1 MVISSK
7 KVKSSDFENV
17 EQYEK
22 NKGFIQ
28 WVKSISK
35 FISDD
40 DVLLKKLQDDL
51 LLPVT
56 RQVESVR
63 SELNKGRVNKY
74 YQNQKSVIVDFLKS
88 DVEDKEFNLIVEYLW
103 EVADCVLDTYNNDF
117 HSNIYDI
124 KQKYRGL
131 ISKKTLKQFDAI
143 VSEIENGVALGGFD
157 DIFNPL
163 DYLIR
168 GAKVTSKIHPFDFY
182 SYIIFDKNQN
192 KFLLQ
197 HPGGTI
203 FGQNLPSNFVLSN
216 PIKPRHEGD
225 SFDNDDSK
233 EDGVF
238 PDDDG
243 FITIGEKEMLGY
255 IDKFLTNLVQNKRTF
270 KPGQLPVVTQNSL
283 SIWKI
288 LFNDSDYVAKSV
300 VNSYPKYSNSML
312 KTDEIIR
319 EELYSSMFL
328 RTEQTGNLAFP
339 DDFLGSKFIPFI
351 DIFVTDVRFNGKRTG
366 VYKKLIRNVKLT
378 HPNKRKDYVISV
390 VEEVLKKA
398 NLVEIDLDGRLEI
411 TDRKDER
418 LK

>member
-7 KVKSSDFENV
+7 KVRSSDFESV
-17 EQYEK
+17 EQYTK
-22 NKGFIQ
+22 NKGFIE
-28 WVKSISK
+28 WLKSISK

-74 YQNQKSVIVDFLKS
+74 YQNQRSVVVDFLKS

-103 EVADCVLDTYNNDF
+103 EIVDCVLDTYNNDF

-143 VSEIENGVALGGFD
+143 VSEVENGVALGGFD

-168 GAKVTSKIHPFDFY
+168 GAKVTSEIHSFDFY

-203 FGQNLPSNFVLSN
+203 FGQNFPSSLVFGD
-216 PIKPRHEGD
+216 PIKSKYEED
-225 SFDNDDSK
+225 SFDTDDLK
-233 EDGVF
+233 EDATL

-243 FITIGEKEMLGY
+243 FVTIGEKEMLGY
-255 IDKFLTNLVQNKRTF
+255 IDKFFTNLVQNKRTF
-270 KPGQLPVVTQNSL
+270 KPGQLPVVTQNNL
-283 SIWKI
+283 SIWRI
-288 LFNDSDYVAKSV
+288 LFNDSDYVNYRKRYFVACFSLILERISTNEFFELLVPLVKNSV
-300 VNSYPKYSNSML
+300 SSYSVATLGDDWKENKLISDDLPYG
-312 KTDEIIR
+312 
-319 EELYSSMFL
+319 MFGG
-328 RTEQTGNLAFP
+328 E
-339 DDFLGSKFIPFI
+339 SKG
-351 DIFVTDVRFNGKRTG
+351 DRFNCQ
-366 VYKKLIRNVKLT
+366 
-378 HPNKRKDYVISV
+378 
-390 VEEVLKKA
+390 
-398 NLVEIDLDGRLEI
+398 
-411 TDRKDER
+411 DEFYC
-418 LK
+418 LAC

>member
-74 YQNQKSVIVDFLKS
+74 YQNQRSVVVDFLKS
-88 DVEDKEFNLIVEYLW
+88 DVNDKEFNLIIEYLW
-103 EVADCVLDTYNNDF
+103 EIADCVLDTYNNDY
-117 HSNIYDI
+117 HTNIYDI

-143 VSEIENGVALGGFD
+143 VSEVENGVALGGFN

-168 GAKVTSKIHPFDFY
+168 GAKMTSKIHPFDFY

-203 FGQNLPSNFVLSN
+203 FGQNLPSSLVLSD
-216 PIKPRHEGD
+216 PIKSKYEED
-225 SFDNDDSK
+225 SFDTDDSK
-233 EDGVF
+233 EDAML

-243 FITIGEKEMLGY
+243 FVTIGEKEMLGY
-255 IDKFLTNLVQNKRTF
+255 IDKFFYKFFTNLVQNKRTF
-270 KPGQLPVVTQNSL
+270 KPGQLPVVTQNNL
-283 SIWKI
+283 SIWQI
-288 LFNDSDYVAKSV
+288 LFNDRDYVNYRKQYFIACFNLIFERISENEFLELLVPLVKNSV
-300 VNSYPKYSNSML
+300 SSYSVATLGDDWKENKLISDDLPYGMFGEESKGERFNCQ
-312 KTDEIIR
+312 D
-319 EELYSSMFL
+319 ELYC
-328 RTEQTGNLAFP
+328 LAC
-339 DDFLGSKFIPFI
+339 
-351 DIFVTDVRFNGKRTG
+351 
-366 VYKKLIRNVKLT
+366 
-378 HPNKRKDYVISV
+378 
-390 VEEVLKKA
+390 
-398 NLVEIDLDGRLEI
+398 
-411 TDRKDER
+411 
-418 LK
+418 

>member
-74 YQNQKSVIVDFLKS
+74 YQNQKSVVVDFLKS
-88 DVEDKEFNLIVEYLW
+88 DVEEKEFNIIIEYLW

-124 KQKYRGL
+124 KQKYLGL

-143 VSEIENGVALGGFD
+143 VSEVENGVALGGFN

-168 GAKVTSKIHPFDFY
+168 GAKITSKIHPFDFY

-203 FGQNLPSNFVLSN
+203 FGQKLPSGLVLSD
-216 PIKPRHEGD
+216 PIKSKYGED
-225 SFDNDDSK
+225 SFDTVDSK
-233 EDGVF
+233 EDAIL

-243 FITIGEKEMLGY
+243 FVTIGEKEMLGY
-255 IDKFLTNLVQNKRTF
+255 IDKFFTNLVQNKRTF
-270 KPGQLPVVTQNSL
+270 KPGQLPVVTQNNL
-283 SIWKI
+283 SIWQI
-288 LFNDSDYVAKSV
+288 LFNDRDYVNYRKQYFIACFNLIFERISENEFLELLVPLVKNSV
-300 VNSYPKYSNSML
+300 SSYSVATLGDDWKENKLISDDLPYGMFGEESKGERFNCQ
-312 KTDEIIR
+312 D
-319 EELYSSMFL
+319 ELYC
-328 RTEQTGNLAFP
+328 LAC
-339 DDFLGSKFIPFI
+339 
-351 DIFVTDVRFNGKRTG
+351 
-366 VYKKLIRNVKLT
+366 
-378 HPNKRKDYVISV
+378 
-390 VEEVLKKA
+390 
-398 NLVEIDLDGRLEI
+398 
-411 TDRKDER
+411 
-418 LK
+418 

>member
-28 WVKSISK
+28 WVKSIST

-74 YQNQKSVIVDFLKS
+74 YQNQRSVVVDFLKS

-143 VSEIENGVALGGFD
+143 VSEVENGVALGGFN

-168 GAKVTSKIHPFDFY
+168 GAKITSKIHPFDFY

-203 FGQNLPSNFVLSN
+203 FGQNLPSSLVLSD
-216 PIKPRHEGD
+216 PIKSKHEED
-225 SFDNDDSK
+225 SFDTVDSK
-233 EDGVF
+233 EDAML

-243 FITIGEKEMLGY
+243 FVTIGEKEMLGY
-255 IDKFLTNLVQNKRTF
+255 IDKFFTNLVQNKRTF
-270 KPGQLPVVTQNSL
+270 KPGQLPVVTQNNL
-283 SIWKI
+283 SIWQI
-288 LFNDSDYVAKSV
+288 LFNDSDYVNYRKQYFIACFNLIFERISANEFLELLVPLVKNSV
-300 VNSYPKYSNSML
+300 SSYSVATLGDDWKENKLISDDLPYGMFGEESKGERFNCQ
-312 KTDEIIR
+312 D
-319 EELYSSMFL
+319 ELYC
-328 RTEQTGNLAFP
+328 LAC
-339 DDFLGSKFIPFI
+339 
-351 DIFVTDVRFNGKRTG
+351 
-366 VYKKLIRNVKLT
+366 
-378 HPNKRKDYVISV
+378 
-390 VEEVLKKA
+390 
-398 NLVEIDLDGRLEI
+398 
-411 TDRKDER
+411 
-418 LK
+418 

>member
-74 YQNQKSVIVDFLKS
+74 YQNQKSVVVDFLKS
-88 DVEDKEFNLIVEYLW
+88 DVEDKEFNIIIEYLW

-117 HSNIYDI
+117 QSNIYDI

-143 VSEIENGVALGGFD
+143 VSEVENGVALGGFG

-192 KFLLQ
+192 KFLIQ

-225 SFDNDDSK
+225 SFDTDDSK
-233 EDGVF
+233 EDAML

-243 FITIGEKEMLGY
+243 FVTIGEKEMLGY
-255 IDKFLTNLVQNKRTF
+255 IDKFFTNLVQNKRTF
-270 KPGQLPVVTQNSL
+270 KPGQLPVVTQNNL
-283 SIWKI
+283 SIWQI
-288 LFNDSDYVAKSV
+288 LFNDRDYVNYRKQYFIACFNLIFERISENEFLELLVPLVKNSV
-300 VNSYPKYSNSML
+300 SSYSVATLGDDWKENKLIFNDLPYGMFGEESKGDRFYCQ
-312 KTDEIIR
+312 D
-319 EELYSSMFL
+319 ELYC
-328 RTEQTGNLAFP
+328 LAC
-339 DDFLGSKFIPFI
+339 
-351 DIFVTDVRFNGKRTG
+351 
-366 VYKKLIRNVKLT
+366 
-378 HPNKRKDYVISV
+378 
-390 VEEVLKKA
+390 
-398 NLVEIDLDGRLEI
+398 
-411 TDRKDER
+411 
-418 LK
+418 

>member
-7 KVKSSDFENV
+7 KVKASDFEAV

-74 YQNQKSVIVDFLKS
+74 YQNQKSVVVDFLRS
-88 DVEDKEFNLIVEYLW
+88 GVADKEFNLIVEYLW
-103 EVADCVLDTYNNDF
+103 EVADCVIGTYNY
-117 HSNIYDI
+117 NIYDI

-131 ISKKTLKQFDAI
+131 IDKKTLKRFDAI
-143 VSEIENGVALGGFD
+143 VSEVENGVVLGGFE

-203 FGQNLPSNFVLSN
+203 FGQNLPSNFVLSD
-216 PIKPRHEGD
+216 PIKPKHEGD
-225 SFDNDDSK
+225 SFNTDDSK
-233 EDGVF
+233 EDRVLLDNDEF
-238 PDDDG
+238 VV
-243 FITIGEKEMLGY
+243 IGKKEMLGY
-255 IDKFLTNLVQNKRTF
+255 IDKFFTNLVQNKRTF
-270 KPGQLPVVTQNSL
+270 KPGQLPVVTQNNL

-288 LFNDSDYVAKSV
+288 LFNDSDYVNYRKQYFIACFNLIFERISTSEFLELLVPLVKNSV
-300 VNSYPKYSNSML
+300 SSYSVATLGDDWKENKLISDDLPYGMFGEESKGERFNCQ
-312 KTDEIIR
+312 D
-319 EELYSSMFL
+319 ELYC
-328 RTEQTGNLAFP
+328 LAC
-339 DDFLGSKFIPFI
+339 
-351 DIFVTDVRFNGKRTG
+351 
-366 VYKKLIRNVKLT
+366 
-378 HPNKRKDYVISV
+378 
-390 VEEVLKKA
+390 
-398 NLVEIDLDGRLEI
+398 
-411 TDRKDER
+411 
-418 LK
+418 

>member
-7 KVKSSDFENV
+7 KVKSSDLENV

-40 DVLLKKLQDDL
+40 KILLKKLQDDL

-74 YQNQKSVIVDFLKS
+74 YQNQKSVVVDFLRS
-88 DVEDKEFNLIVEYLW
+88 NVEDKEFDLIVEYLW
-103 EVADCVLDTYNNDF
+103 EVSDCVLDTYNNDF
-117 HSNIYDI
+117 YSNIYDI

-143 VSEIENGVALGGFD
+143 VSEVENGVALGGFN

-168 GAKVTSKIHPFDFY
+168 GAKITSKIHPFDFY

-192 KFLLQ
+192 KFLFQ

-203 FGQNLPSNFVLSN
+203 FGQNLPSSLVLSD
-216 PIKPRHEGD
+216 PIKSKHEED
-225 SFDNDDSK
+225 SFDTVDSK
-233 EDGVF
+233 EDAML

-243 FITIGEKEMLGY
+243 FVTISEKEMLGY
-255 IDKFLTNLVQNKRTF
+255 IDKFFTNLVQNKRTF
-270 KPGQLPVVTQNSL
+270 KPGQLPVVTQNNL
-283 SIWKI
+283 SIWRI
-288 LFNDSDYVAKSV
+288 LFNDSDYVNYRKQYFIACFNLIFERISANEFLELLVPLVKNSV
-300 VNSYPKYSNSML
+300 SSYSVATLGDDWKENKLISDDLPYGMFGEESKGERFNCQ
-312 KTDEIIR
+312 D
-319 EELYSSMFL
+319 ELYC
-328 RTEQTGNLAFP
+328 LAC
-339 DDFLGSKFIPFI
+339 
-351 DIFVTDVRFNGKRTG
+351 
-366 VYKKLIRNVKLT
+366 
-378 HPNKRKDYVISV
+378 
-390 VEEVLKKA
+390 
-398 NLVEIDLDGRLEI
+398 
-411 TDRKDER
+411 
-418 LK
+418 

>member
-74 YQNQKSVIVDFLKS
+74 YQNQRSVVVDFLKS
-88 DVEDKEFNLIVEYLW
+88 DAEDKEFNLIIEYLW
-103 EVADCVLDTYNNDF
+103 EVSDCVLDTYNNDF
-117 HSNIYDI
+117 HNNIYDI

-143 VSEIENGVALGGFD
+143 VSEVENGVALGGFN

-168 GAKVTSKIHPFDFY
+168 GAKITSKIHPFDFY

-203 FGQNLPSNFVLSN
+203 FGQNLPSSLVLSD
-216 PIKPRHEGD
+216 PIKSKHEED
-225 SFDNDDSK
+225 SFDTIDSK
-233 EDGVF
+233 EDTML

-243 FITIGEKEMLGY
+243 FVTIGEKEMLGY
-255 IDKFLTNLVQNKRTF
+255 IDKFFTNLVQNKRTF
-270 KPGQLPVVTQNSL
+270 KPGQLPVVTQNNL
-283 SIWKI
+283 SIWRI
-288 LFNDSDYVAKSV
+288 LFNDSDYVNYRKQYFIACFNLIFERISANEFLELLVPLVKNSV
-300 VNSYPKYSNSML
+300 SSYSVATLGDDWKENKLISDDLPYGMFGEESKGERFNCQ
-312 KTDEIIR
+312 D
-319 EELYSSMFL
+319 ELYC
-328 RTEQTGNLAFP
+328 LAC
-339 DDFLGSKFIPFI
+339 
-351 DIFVTDVRFNGKRTG
+351 
-366 VYKKLIRNVKLT
+366 
-378 HPNKRKDYVISV
+378 
-390 VEEVLKKA
+390 
-398 NLVEIDLDGRLEI
+398 
-411 TDRKDER
+411 
-418 LK
+418 

>member
-7 KVKSSDFENV
+7 KVKASDFEAV
-17 EQYEK
+17 EQYTK
-22 NKGFIQ
+22 NKGFIE

-74 YQNQKSVIVDFLKS
+74 YQNQKSVVVDFLKS

-103 EVADCVLDTYNNDF
+103 EVSDCVLDTYNNDY
-117 HSNIYDI
+117 HTNIYDI

-131 ISKKTLKQFDAI
+131 ISKETLKQFDAI
-143 VSEIENGVALGGFD
+143 VSEVESGVTLGGFD

-168 GAKVTSKIHPFDFY
+168 GAKITSKIHPFDFY

-203 FGQNLPSNFVLSN
+203 FGQNLPSSLVLSDS
-216 PIKPRHEGD
+216 IKPKQEED
-225 SFDNDDSK
+225 SFDIDDSK
-233 EDGVF
+233 EDAML
-238 PDDDG
+238 PDDNG
-243 FITIGEKEMLGY
+243 FVTIGEKEMLGY
-255 IDKFLTNLVQNKRTF
+255 IDKFFTNLVQNKRTF
-270 KPGQLPVVTQNSL
+270 KPGQLPVVTQNNL
-283 SIWKI
+283 SIWMI
-288 LFNDSDYVAKSV
+288 LFNDSDYVNYRKQYFIACFNLIFERISEKEFLELLVPLVKNSV
-300 VNSYPKYSNSML
+300 SSYSVATLGDDWKENKLISDDLPYGMFGEESKGDRFYCQ
-312 KTDEIIR
+312 D
-319 EELYSSMFL
+319 ELYC
-328 RTEQTGNLAFP
+328 LAC
-339 DDFLGSKFIPFI
+339 
-351 DIFVTDVRFNGKRTG
+351 
-366 VYKKLIRNVKLT
+366 
-378 HPNKRKDYVISV
+378 
-390 VEEVLKKA
+390 
-398 NLVEIDLDGRLEI
+398 
-411 TDRKDER
+411 
-418 LK
+418 

>member
-74 YQNQKSVIVDFLKS
+74 YQNQRSVVVDFLRS
-88 DVEDKEFNLIVEYLW
+88 GVPDKEFNLIVEYLW
-103 EVADCVLDTYNNDF
+103 EVVDCVLDTYNNDF

-143 VSEIENGVALGGFD
+143 VSEVENGVALGGFN

-168 GAKVTSKIHPFDFY
+168 GAKITSKIHPFDFY

-203 FGQNLPSNFVLSN
+203 FGQNLPSGLVLSD
-216 PIKPRHEGD
+216 PIKSKYEED
-225 SFDNDDSK
+225 SFDTDDSK
-233 EDGVF
+233 EEAML

-243 FITIGEKEMLGY
+243 FVTIGEKEMLGY
-255 IDKFLTNLVQNKRTF
+255 IDKFFTNLVQNKRTF
-270 KPGQLPVVTQNSL
+270 KPGQLPVVTQNNL
-283 SIWKI
+283 SIWQI
-288 LFNDSDYVAKSV
+288 LFNDRDYVNYRKQYFIACFNLIFERISENEFLELLVPLVKNSV
-300 VNSYPKYSNSML
+300 SSYSVATLGDDWKENKLISDDLPYGMFGEESKGERFNCQ
-312 KTDEIIR
+312 D
-319 EELYSSMFL
+319 ELYC
-328 RTEQTGNLAFP
+328 LAC
-339 DDFLGSKFIPFI
+339 
-351 DIFVTDVRFNGKRTG
+351 
-366 VYKKLIRNVKLT
+366 
-378 HPNKRKDYVISV
+378 
-390 VEEVLKKA
+390 
-398 NLVEIDLDGRLEI
+398 
-411 TDRKDER
+411 
-418 LK
+418 

>member
-7 KVKSSDFENV
+7 KVKSSDFKNV

-74 YQNQKSVIVDFLKS
+74 YQNQRSVVVDFLKS
-88 DVEDKEFNLIVEYLW
+88 DAEDKEFNLIIEYLW
-103 EVADCVLDTYNNDF
+103 EVSDCVLDTYNNDF
-117 HSNIYDI
+117 QSNIYDI

-143 VSEIENGVALGGFD
+143 VSEVENGVALGGFG

-168 GAKVTSKIHPFDFY
+168 GARVTSEIHPFDFY

-203 FGQNLPSNFVLSN
+203 FGQNLPSSLVFSD
-216 PIKPRHEGD
+216 PIKSKHEED
-225 SFDNDDSK
+225 SFDTVDSK
-233 EDGVF
+233 EDAML

-243 FITIGEKEMLGY
+243 FVTIGEKEMLGY
-255 IDKFLTNLVQNKRTF
+255 IDKFFTNLVQNKRTF
-270 KPGQLPVVTQNSL
+270 KPGQLPVVTQNNL
-283 SIWKI
+283 SIWQI
-288 LFNDSDYVAKSV
+288 LFNDRDYVNYRKQYFIACFNLIFERISENEFLELLVPLVKNSV
-300 VNSYPKYSNSML
+300 SSYSVATLGDDWKENKLIFNDLPYGMFGEESKGDRFYCQ
-312 KTDEIIR
+312 D
-319 EELYSSMFL
+319 ELYC
-328 RTEQTGNLAFP
+328 LAC
-339 DDFLGSKFIPFI
+339 
-351 DIFVTDVRFNGKRTG
+351 
-366 VYKKLIRNVKLT
+366 
-378 HPNKRKDYVISV
+378 
-390 VEEVLKKA
+390 
-398 NLVEIDLDGRLEI
+398 
-411 TDRKDER
+411 
-418 LK
+418 

>member
-7 KVKSSDFENV
+7 KVRSSDFEGV
-17 EQYEK
+17 EQYTK
-22 NKGFIQ
+22 NKGFIE

-40 DVLLKKLQDDL
+40 KILLKKLQDDL
-51 LLPVT
+51 LIPVT

-74 YQNQKSVIVDFLKS
+74 YQNQRSVVVDFLKG

-131 ISKKTLKQFDAI
+131 ISKKTLKQFDDI
-143 VSEIENGVALGGFD
+143 VSEVENGVALGGFY

-192 KFLLQ
+192 KFLIQ

-225 SFDNDDSK
+225 SFDTDDSK
-233 EDGVF
+233 EGGVF

-255 IDKFLTNLVQNKRTF
+255 IDKFLTNLVENKRTF

-288 LFNDSDYVAKSV
+288 LFNDSDYVNYRKQYFIACFNLIFERISEKEFLELLVPLVKNSV
-300 VNSYPKYSNSML
+300 SSYSVATLGDDWKENKLISDDLPYGMFGEESKGDRFYCQ
-312 KTDEIIR
+312 D
-319 EELYSSMFL
+319 ELYC
-328 RTEQTGNLAFP
+328 LAC
-339 DDFLGSKFIPFI
+339 
-351 DIFVTDVRFNGKRTG
+351 
-366 VYKKLIRNVKLT
+366 
-378 HPNKRKDYVISV
+378 
-390 VEEVLKKA
+390 
-398 NLVEIDLDGRLEI
+398 
-411 TDRKDER
+411 
-418 LK
+418 

>member
-1 MVISSK
+1 MLISSK

-17 EQYEK
+17 EQYTK
-22 NKGFIQ
+22 NKGFIE

-40 DVLLKKLQDDL
+40 KILLKKLQNDL

-74 YQNQKSVIVDFLKS
+74 YQNQKSVVVDFLKS

-103 EVADCVLDTYNNDF
+103 EVSDCVLDTYNNDY
-117 HSNIYDI
+117 HTNIYDI

-131 ISKKTLKQFDAI
+131 ISKETLKQFDAI
-143 VSEIENGVALGGFD
+143 VSEVESGVTLGGFD

-192 KFLLQ
+192 KFLIQ

-225 SFDNDDSK
+225 SFDTDDSK

-255 IDKFLTNLVQNKRTF
+255 IDKFLTNLVENKRTF

-288 LFNDSDYVAKSV
+288 LFNDSDYVNYRKQYFIACFCLIFERITPNEFLELLVPLIKNSV
-300 VNSYPKYSNSML
+300 SSYSVATLEDDWKENKLISDDLPYGMFGEESKGDRFYCQ
-312 KTDEIIR
+312 D
-319 EELYSSMFL
+319 ELYC
-328 RTEQTGNLAFP
+328 LAC
-339 DDFLGSKFIPFI
+339 
-351 DIFVTDVRFNGKRTG
+351 
-366 VYKKLIRNVKLT
+366 
-378 HPNKRKDYVISV
+378 
-390 VEEVLKKA
+390 
-398 NLVEIDLDGRLEI
+398 
-411 TDRKDER
+411 
-418 LK
+418 

>member
-74 YQNQKSVIVDFLKS
+74 YQNQRSVVVDFLKS
-88 DVEDKEFNLIVEYLW
+88 DAEDKEFNLIIEYLW
-103 EVADCVLDTYNNDF
+103 EVSDCVLDTYNNDF
-117 HSNIYDI
+117 HNNIYDI

-143 VSEIENGVALGGFD
+143 VSEVENGVALGGFN

-168 GAKVTSKIHPFDFY
+168 GAKITSKIHPFDFY

-203 FGQNLPSNFVLSN
+203 FGQNLPSSLVLSD
-216 PIKPRHEGD
+216 PIKSKHEED
-225 SFDNDDSK
+225 SFDTIDSK
-233 EDGVF
+233 EDTML

-243 FITIGEKEMLGY
+243 FVTIGEKEMLGY
-255 IDKFLTNLVQNKRTF
+255 IDKFFTNLVQNKRTF
-270 KPGQLPVVTQNSL
+270 KPGQLPVVTQNNL
-283 SIWKI
+283 SIWQI
-288 LFNDSDYVAKSV
+288 LFNDRDYVNYRKQYFIACFNLIFERISENEFLELLVPLVKNSV
-300 VNSYPKYSNSML
+300 SSYSVATLGDDWKENKLIFNDLPYGMFGEESKGDRFYCQ
-312 KTDEIIR
+312 D
-319 EELYSSMFL
+319 ELYC
-328 RTEQTGNLAFP
+328 LAC
-339 DDFLGSKFIPFI
+339 
-351 DIFVTDVRFNGKRTG
+351 
-366 VYKKLIRNVKLT
+366 
-378 HPNKRKDYVISV
+378 
-390 VEEVLKKA
+390 
-398 NLVEIDLDGRLEI
+398 
-411 TDRKDER
+411 
-418 LK
+418 

>member
-7 KVKSSDFENV
+7 KVRSSDFEGV
-17 EQYEK
+17 EQYTK
-22 NKGFIQ
+22 NKGFIE

-74 YQNQKSVIVDFLKS
+74 YQNQRSVVVDFLKS
-88 DVEDKEFNLIVEYLW
+88 DAEDKEFNLIIEYLW
-103 EVADCVLDTYNNDF
+103 EVSDCVLDTYNNDF
-117 HSNIYDI
+117 QSNIYDI

-143 VSEIENGVALGGFD
+143 VSEVENGVALGGFN

-168 GAKVTSKIHPFDFY
+168 GAKITSKIHPFDFY

-203 FGQNLPSNFVLSN
+203 FGQNLPSSLVLSD
-216 PIKPRHEGD
+216 PIKSKHEED
-225 SFDNDDSK
+225 SFDTVDSK
-233 EDGVF
+233 KDAML

-243 FITIGEKEMLGY
+243 FVTIGEKEMLGY
-255 IDKFLTNLVQNKRTF
+255 IDKFFTNLVQNKRTF
-270 KPGQLPVVTQNSL
+270 KPGQLPVVTQNNL
-283 SIWKI
+283 SIWQI
-288 LFNDSDYVAKSV
+288 LFNDRDYVNYRKQYFIACFNLIFERISENEFLELLVPLVKNSV
-300 VNSYPKYSNSML
+300 SSYSVATLGDDWKENKLIFNDLPYGMFGEESKGDRFYCQ
-312 KTDEIIR
+312 D
-319 EELYSSMFL
+319 ELYC
-328 RTEQTGNLAFP
+328 LAC
-339 DDFLGSKFIPFI
+339 
-351 DIFVTDVRFNGKRTG
+351 
-366 VYKKLIRNVKLT
+366 
-378 HPNKRKDYVISV
+378 
-390 VEEVLKKA
+390 
-398 NLVEIDLDGRLEI
+398 
-411 TDRKDER
+411 
-418 LK
+418 

>member
-7 KVKSSDFENV
+7 KVRSSDFEGV
-17 EQYEK
+17 EQYTK
-22 NKGFIQ
+22 NKGFIK

-74 YQNQKSVIVDFLKS
+74 YQNQRSVVVDFLKS

-103 EVADCVLDTYNNDF
+103 EITDCVLDTYNNDY
-117 HSNIYDI
+117 HTNIYDI

-143 VSEIENGVALGGFD
+143 VSEVENGVALGGFN

-168 GAKVTSKIHPFDFY
+168 GAKMTSKIHPFDFY

-203 FGQNLPSNFVLSN
+203 FGQNLPSSLVLSD
-216 PIKPRHEGD
+216 PIKSKYEED
-225 SFDNDDSK
+225 SFDTDDSK
-233 EDGVF
+233 EDAML

-243 FITIGEKEMLGY
+243 FVTIGEKEMLGY
-255 IDKFLTNLVQNKRTF
+255 IDKFFTNLVQNKRTF
-270 KPGQLPVVTQNSL
+270 KPGQLPVVTQNNL
-283 SIWKI
+283 SIWQI
-288 LFNDSDYVAKSV
+288 LFNDRDYVNYRKQYFIACFNLIFERISENEFLELLVPLVKNSV
-300 VNSYPKYSNSML
+300 SSYSVATLGDDWKENKLISDDLPYGMFGEESKGERFNCQ
-312 KTDEIIR
+312 D
-319 EELYSSMFL
+319 ELYC
-328 RTEQTGNLAFP
+328 LAC
-339 DDFLGSKFIPFI
+339 
-351 DIFVTDVRFNGKRTG
+351 
-366 VYKKLIRNVKLT
+366 
-378 HPNKRKDYVISV
+378 
-390 VEEVLKKA
+390 
-398 NLVEIDLDGRLEI
+398 
-411 TDRKDER
+411 
-418 LK
+418 

>member
-7 KVKSSDFENV
+7 KAKSSDFENV

-40 DVLLKKLQDDL
+40 EILLKKLQDDL

-74 YQNQKSVIVDFLKS
+74 YQNQKSVVVDFLKS
-88 DVEDKEFNLIVEYLW
+88 DVEEKEFNIIIEYLW

-143 VSEIENGVALGGFD
+143 VSEVENGVALGGFN

-168 GAKVTSKIHPFDFY
+168 GAKITSKIHPFDFY

-203 FGQNLPSNFVLSN
+203 FGQNLPSSLVLSES
-216 PIKPRHEGD
+216 IKPKHEGD
-225 SFDNDDSK
+225 SFDTDGSK
-233 EDGVF
+233 EGGVLLDNDEF
-238 PDDDG
+238 VV
-243 FITIGEKEMLGY
+243 IGQKEMLGY
-255 IDKFLTNLVQNKRTF
+255 IDKFFTNLIQNKRTF
-270 KPGQLPVVTQNSL
+270 KPGQLPVVTQNNL

-288 LFNDSDYVAKSV
+288 LFNDRDYVNYRKQYFIACFNLIFERISENEFLELLVPLVKNSV
-300 VNSYPKYSNSML
+300 SSYSVATLGDDWKENKLIFNDLPYGMFGEESKGERFNCQ
-312 KTDEIIR
+312 D
-319 EELYSSMFL
+319 ELYC
-328 RTEQTGNLAFP
+328 LAC
-339 DDFLGSKFIPFI
+339 
-351 DIFVTDVRFNGKRTG
+351 
-366 VYKKLIRNVKLT
+366 
-378 HPNKRKDYVISV
+378 
-390 VEEVLKKA
+390 
-398 NLVEIDLDGRLEI
+398 
-411 TDRKDER
+411 
-418 LK
+418 

>member
-7 KVKSSDFENV
+7 KVRSSDFEGV
-17 EQYEK
+17 EQYTK
-22 NKGFIQ
+22 NKGFIK

-74 YQNQKSVIVDFLKS
+74 YQNQRSVVVDFLKS

-103 EVADCVLDTYNNDF
+103 EIADCVLDTYNNDY
-117 HSNIYDI
+117 HTNIYDI

-143 VSEIENGVALGGFD
+143 VSEVENGVALGGFN

-168 GAKVTSKIHPFDFY
+168 GAKMTSKIHPFDFY

-203 FGQNLPSNFVLSN
+203 FGQNLPSSLVLSD
-216 PIKPRHEGD
+216 PIKSKYEED
-225 SFDNDDSK
+225 SFDTDDSK
-233 EDGVF
+233 EDAML

-243 FITIGEKEMLGY
+243 FVTIGEKKMLGY
-255 IDKFLTNLVQNKRTF
+255 IDKFFTNLVQNKRTF
-270 KPGQLPVVTQNSL
+270 KPGQLPVVTQNNL
-283 SIWKI
+283 SIWQI
-288 LFNDSDYVAKSV
+288 LFNDRDYVNYRKQYFIACFNLIFERISENEFLELLVPLVKNSV
-300 VNSYPKYSNSML
+300 SSYSVATLGDDWKENKLISDDLPYGMFGEESKGERFNCQ
-312 KTDEIIR
+312 D
-319 EELYSSMFL
+319 ELYC
-328 RTEQTGNLAFP
+328 LAC
-339 DDFLGSKFIPFI
+339 
-351 DIFVTDVRFNGKRTG
+351 
-366 VYKKLIRNVKLT
+366 
-378 HPNKRKDYVISV
+378 
-390 VEEVLKKA
+390 
-398 NLVEIDLDGRLEI
+398 
-411 TDRKDER
+411 
-418 LK
+418 

>member
-7 KVKSSDFENV
+7 KVRSSDFENI
-17 EQYEK
+17 EQYTK
-22 NKGFIQ
+22 NKGFIE
-28 WVKSISK
+28 WVNSISK

-74 YQNQKSVIVDFLKS
+74 YQNQRSVVVDFLKS
-88 DVEDKEFNLIVEYLW
+88 DVEDKEFNLIVKYLW
-103 EVADCVLDTYNNDF
+103 KVSDCVLDTYNNDF

-143 VSEIENGVALGGFD
+143 VSEVENGVALGGFN

-168 GAKVTSKIHPFDFY
+168 GVKITSKIHPFDFY

-203 FGQNLPSNFVLSN
+203 FGQNLPSGLVLSD
-216 PIKPRHEGD
+216 PIKSKYEED
-225 SFDNDDSK
+225 SFDTDDSK
-233 EDGVF
+233 EDAML

-243 FITIGEKEMLGY
+243 FVTIGEKEMLGY
-255 IDKFLTNLVQNKRTF
+255 IDKFFTNLVQNKRTF
-270 KPGQLPVVTQNSL
+270 KPGQLPVVTQNNL
-283 SIWKI
+283 SIWRI
-288 LFNDSDYVAKSV
+288 LFNDSDYVNYRKQYFIACFNLIFERISANEFLELLVPLVKNSV
-300 VNSYPKYSNSML
+300 SSYSVATLGDDWKENKLISDDLPYGMFGEESKGERFNCQ
-312 KTDEIIR
+312 D
-319 EELYSSMFL
+319 ELYC
-328 RTEQTGNLAFP
+328 LAC
-339 DDFLGSKFIPFI
+339 
-351 DIFVTDVRFNGKRTG
+351 
-366 VYKKLIRNVKLT
+366 
-378 HPNKRKDYVISV
+378 
-390 VEEVLKKA
+390 
-398 NLVEIDLDGRLEI
+398 
-411 TDRKDER
+411 
-418 LK
+418 

>member
-7 KVKSSDFENV
+7 KVRSSDFEGV
-17 EQYEK
+17 EQYTK
-22 NKGFIQ
+22 NKGFIE

-74 YQNQKSVIVDFLKS
+74 YQNQRSIVVDFLKS
-88 DVEDKEFNLIVEYLW
+88 DVEDKEFNLIVKYLW
-103 EVADCVLDTYNNDF
+103 EVSDCVLDTYNNDF
-117 HSNIYDI
+117 HGNIYDI

-143 VSEIENGVALGGFD
+143 VSEVENGVAFGGFN

-168 GAKVTSKIHPFDFY
+168 GAKITSKIHPFDFY

-203 FGQNLPSNFVLSN
+203 FGQNLPSSLVLSD
-216 PIKPRHEGD
+216 PIKSKYEGD
-225 SFDNDDSK
+225 SFDTVDSK
-233 EDGVF
+233 EDAML

-243 FITIGEKEMLGY
+243 FVTIGEKEMLGY
-255 IDKFLTNLVQNKRTF
+255 IDKFFTNLVQNKRTF
-270 KPGQLPVVTQNSL
+270 KPGQLPVVTQNNL
-283 SIWKI
+283 SIWQI
-288 LFNDSDYVAKSV
+288 LFNDRDYVNYRKQYFIACFNLIFERISENEFLELLVPLVKNSV
-300 VNSYPKYSNSML
+300 SSYSVATLGDDWKENKLIFNDLPYGMFGEESKGERFNCQ
-312 KTDEIIR
+312 D
-319 EELYSSMFL
+319 ELYC
-328 RTEQTGNLAFP
+328 LAC
-339 DDFLGSKFIPFI
+339 
-351 DIFVTDVRFNGKRTG
+351 
-366 VYKKLIRNVKLT
+366 
-378 HPNKRKDYVISV
+378 
-390 VEEVLKKA
+390 
-398 NLVEIDLDGRLEI
+398 
-411 TDRKDER
+411 
-418 LK
+418 

>member
-40 DVLLKKLQDDL
+40 KILLKKLQDDL

-74 YQNQKSVIVDFLKS
+74 YQNQKSVVVDFLKS

-143 VSEIENGVALGGFD
+143 VSEVENGVALGGFD

-192 KFLLQ
+192 KFLIQ

-225 SFDNDDSK
+225 SFDTDDSK

-270 KPGQLPVVTQNSL
+270 KPGQLPVVTQNNL
-283 SIWKI
+283 SIWMI
-288 LFNDSDYVAKSV
+288 LFNDSDYVNYRKQYFIACFNLIFERISEKEFLELLVPLVKNSV
-300 VNSYPKYSNSML
+300 SSYSIATLGDDWKENKLISDDLPYGMFGEESKGDRFYCQ
-312 KTDEIIR
+312 D
-319 EELYSSMFL
+319 ELYC
-328 RTEQTGNLAFP
+328 LAC
-339 DDFLGSKFIPFI
+339 
-351 DIFVTDVRFNGKRTG
+351 
-366 VYKKLIRNVKLT
+366 
-378 HPNKRKDYVISV
+378 
-390 VEEVLKKA
+390 
-398 NLVEIDLDGRLEI
+398 
-411 TDRKDER
+411 
-418 LK
+418 

>member
-22 NKGFIQ
+22 NKGFIK

-74 YQNQKSVIVDFLKS
+74 YQNQRSVVVDFLKS

-117 HSNIYDI
+117 QSNIYDI

-143 VSEIENGVALGGFD
+143 VSEVENGVALGGFD

-197 HPGGTI
+197 HPGRTI
-203 FGQNLPSNFVLSN
+203 FGQNLPSNFVLSDS
-216 PIKPRHEGD
+216 IKTKHEDD
-225 SFDNDDSK
+225 SFDTNDSK
-233 EDGVF
+233 DDGVLLDNDEF
-238 PDDDG
+238 VV
-243 FITIGEKEMLGY
+243 IGKKEMLGY
-255 IDKFLTNLVQNKRTF
+255 IDKFFTNLVQNKRTF

-288 LFNDSDYVAKSV
+288 LFNDRDYVNYRKQYFIACFNLMFERISPDEFLERLVPLIKNSVSSYSVATLEDDWKENKSISDDLPYGMFGEESKGECF
-300 VNSYPKYSNSML
+300 NCQ
-312 KTDEIIR
+312 D
-319 EELYSSMFL
+319 ELYC
-328 RTEQTGNLAFP
+328 LAC
-339 DDFLGSKFIPFI
+339 
-351 DIFVTDVRFNGKRTG
+351 
-366 VYKKLIRNVKLT
+366 
-378 HPNKRKDYVISV
+378 
-390 VEEVLKKA
+390 
-398 NLVEIDLDGRLEI
+398 
-411 TDRKDER
+411 
-418 LK
+418 

>member
-1 MVISSK
+1 MI
-7 KVKSSDFENV
+7 KSSDFNGI
-17 EQYEK
+17 EK
-22 NKGFIQ
+22 QRENKGFIE

-40 DVLLKKLQDDL
+40 DVLLKKLQEDL

-74 YQNQKSVIVDFLKS
+74 YQNQRSVVVNFLRS
-88 DVEDKEFNLIVEYLW
+88 GVADKEFDLIVEYLW

-143 VSEIENGVALGGFD
+143 VSEAESSVELGGFE

-168 GAKVTSKIHPFDFY
+168 GAKITSKIHPFDFY

-203 FGQNLPSNFVLSN
+203 FGQNLPSGLVLSD
-216 PIKPRHEGD
+216 PIKSKHEGD
-225 SFDNDDSK
+225 SFDTDDSK
-233 EDGVF
+233 DDGVLLDNDEF
-238 PDDDG
+238 VV
-243 FITIGEKEMLGY
+243 IGKKEMLGY
-255 IDKFLTNLVQNKRTF
+255 IDKFFTNLIQNKRTF
-270 KPGQLPVVTQNSL
+270 KPGQLPIVTQNNL

-288 LFNDSDYVAKSV
+288 LFNDRDYVNYRKQYFIACFNLIFERISENEFLELLVPLVKNSV
-300 VNSYPKYSNSML
+300 SSYSVATLGDDWKENKLIFNDLPYGMFGEESKGERFNCQ
-312 KTDEIIR
+312 D
-319 EELYSSMFL
+319 ELYC
-328 RTEQTGNLAFP
+328 LAC
-339 DDFLGSKFIPFI
+339 
-351 DIFVTDVRFNGKRTG
+351 
-366 VYKKLIRNVKLT
+366 
-378 HPNKRKDYVISV
+378 
-390 VEEVLKKA
+390 
-398 NLVEIDLDGRLEI
+398 
-411 TDRKDER
+411 
-418 LK
+418 

>member
-7 KVKSSDFENV
+7 KVRSSDFEGV
-17 EQYEK
+17 EQYTK
-22 NKGFIQ
+22 NKGFIE

-74 YQNQKSVIVDFLKS
+74 YQNQRSVVVDFLKS
-88 DVEDKEFNLIVEYLW
+88 DAEDKEFNLIIEYLW
-103 EVADCVLDTYNNDF
+103 EVSDCVLDTYNNDF
-117 HSNIYDI
+117 QSNIYDI

-143 VSEIENGVALGGFD
+143 VSEVENGVALGGFG

-168 GAKVTSKIHPFDFY
+168 GTRVTSEIHPFDFY

-203 FGQNLPSNFVLSN
+203 FGQNLPSSLVLSD
-216 PIKPRHEGD
+216 PIKSKHEED
-225 SFDNDDSK
+225 YFDTDGSKDDA
-233 EDGVF
+233 VL

-243 FITIGEKEMLGY
+243 FVTIGEKEMLGY
-255 IDKFLTNLVQNKRTF
+255 IDKFFTNLVQSKRTF
-270 KPGQLPVVTQNSL
+270 KQGQLPVVTQNNL
-283 SIWKI
+283 SIWRI
-288 LFNDSDYVAKSV
+288 LFNDSDYVNYRKQYFIACFNLIFERISANEFLELLVPLVKNSV
-300 VNSYPKYSNSML
+300 SSYSVATIGDDWKENKLISDDLPYGMFGEESKGDRFYCQ
-312 KTDEIIR
+312 D
-319 EELYSSMFL
+319 ELYC
-328 RTEQTGNLAFP
+328 LAC
-339 DDFLGSKFIPFI
+339 
-351 DIFVTDVRFNGKRTG
+351 
-366 VYKKLIRNVKLT
+366 
-378 HPNKRKDYVISV
+378 
-390 VEEVLKKA
+390 
-398 NLVEIDLDGRLEI
+398 
-411 TDRKDER
+411 
-418 LK
+418 

>member
-74 YQNQKSVIVDFLKS
+74 YQNQKSVVVDFLKS
-88 DVEDKEFNLIVEYLW
+88 DVEEKEFNIIIEYLW

-143 VSEIENGVALGGFD
+143 VSEVENGVALGGFN

-168 GAKVTSKIHPFDFY
+168 GAKITSKIHPFDFY

-203 FGQNLPSNFVLSN
+203 FGQNLPSGLVLSD
-216 PIKPRHEGD
+216 PIKSKYGED
-225 SFDNDDSK
+225 SFDTVDSK
-233 EDGVF
+233 EDAIL

-243 FITIGEKEMLGY
+243 FVTIGEKEMLGY
-255 IDKFLTNLVQNKRTF
+255 IDKFFTNLVQNKRTF
-270 KPGQLPVVTQNSL
+270 KPGQLPVVTQNNL
-283 SIWKI
+283 SIWQI
-288 LFNDSDYVAKSV
+288 LFNDRDYVNYRKQYFIACFNLIFERISENDFLELLVPLVKNSV
-300 VNSYPKYSNSML
+300 SSYSVATLGDDWKDNKLISDDLPYGMFGEESKGDRFNCQ
-312 KTDEIIR
+312 D
-319 EELYSSMFL
+319 ELYC
-328 RTEQTGNLAFP
+328 LAC
-339 DDFLGSKFIPFI
+339 
-351 DIFVTDVRFNGKRTG
+351 
-366 VYKKLIRNVKLT
+366 
-378 HPNKRKDYVISV
+378 
-390 VEEVLKKA
+390 
-398 NLVEIDLDGRLEI
+398 
-411 TDRKDER
+411 
-418 LK
+418 